1 VATSGDYGLAVSDF
15 AVWNV
20 IDRAALSFTKTYTP
34 AIKTGLTS
42 PAGAFNGPVTSA
54 KSEAAAFLA
63 GGESYAAPAQMVGDF
78 LAGRASVG
86 LGNVVLES
94 SSKISL
100 ANGISF

>member
-1 VATSGDYGLAVSDF
+1 MAWLSAISRSGTSL
-15 AVWNV
+15 
-20 IDRAALSFTKTYTP
+20 IALPSASQKAYTP

-42 PAGAFNGPVTSA
+42 PAGGFNGPVTSA